1 MKIISVLQQKGGVG
15 KTTIAVNLTEQ
26 LQQLFGLK
34 VVIAD
39 ADAGQHS
46 SSLWI
51 QQGHGGVEAHPVAVD
66 GKGENLR
73 EEISAIKADVVIIDL
88 PPALAEVSMRAAFWS
103 NLILIPV
110 RASLLDLEA
119 AKNAIELARQAIAR
133 DGGKRLLLIPSQV
146 QLQTAVGRE
155 LRATLDKLGPVSR
168 ATICSR
174 VAYVESPLKGVGVG
188 LYAPGSTAHQE
199 MGMLAEEVAAI
210 LNITRRS

>member
-15 KTTIAVNLTEQ
+15 KTTIAVNLAEQ
-26 LQQLFGLK
+26 LQQLYGLK

-46 SSLWI
+46 STVWA
-51 QQGHGGVEAHPVAVD
+51 QQGHGSIIAHPVAID
-66 GKGENLR
+66 GTGEDLR
-73 EEISAIKADVVIIDL
+73 KELSAIKADVIIIDL
-88 PPALAEVSMRAAFWS
+88 PPALAEISMRAAFWS

-133 DGGKRLLLIPSQV
+133 DGTKRLLLVPAQV

-155 LRATLDKLGPVSR
+155 LRPALTILGPVSK
-168 ATICSR
+168 AIICSR

-188 LYAPGSTAHQE
+188 SYAPGSIAHIE
-199 MGMLAEEVAAI
+199 MGFLAEEVAEI
-210 LNITRRS
+210 LNIKRRS